1 MKSFFN
7 NLSNRFPFFANRPS
21 ALERAVRSSPKSR
34 RLRMEPL
41 ENRALLAVDAFG
53 GAASLVDS
61 DVGASWGSDP
71 APAFSASELSTD
83 AAETTISLAALNSVP
98 YGPYVTSE
106 QAALIALRSNATLAD
121 ETLADFGVLWDEADV
136 ETSLAETAT
145 NGETLSG
152 VAESLAFESLDLG
165 EIEQE
170 PGDASVMSGG
180 SGQSGSS
187 GGGDIT
193 VTTSGGTAVASGALA
208 FASDLAISED
218 DEEIVFYFYGSAN
231 TTISVSVSGVDSSDY
246 SLSATS
252 IQLNEQ
258 GFGWFTFQSV
268 SDDAYEGDEIATIT
282 LSATGDVTLSQSVF
296 TAAIVDSPEFISP
309 ADATAG
315 NSAVVNED
323 VFHGEFLN
331 TSNIALNSNVV
342 LFSPTILNAHSVC
355 YSWTVNGTGAGALH
369 LNESTG
375 VVTYNAEGMNEMYGN
390 VIVDLTVSY
399 DGNSNI
405 SDTIALYFTWGDV
418 SSAKSIIAQWHS
430 EALQNEDAWKT
441 LMNQC
446 ESFANYFET
455 YLNGKL
461 RQYPNVGYCVN
472 SAVGLTFSVKLFNP
486 LTKKHAAIR
495 VVYRNG
501 DELFYD
507 NGSWGGIFLL
517 SEIPNYATP
526 DF

>member
-7 NLSNRFPFFANRPS
+7 SLSFRFPFFANRPS
-21 ALERAVRSSPKSR
+21 ALERAVRQSPKSR

-53 GAASLVDS
+53 GAAFA
-61 DVGASWGSDP
+61 DVGESWGPDP

-121 ETLADFGVLWDEADV
+121 ETLADFGALWDETD
-136 ETSLAETAT
+136 ETTLAETAT
-145 NGETLSG
+145 DGETLNV
-152 VAESLAFESLDLG
+152 VAEALTFESLDLG

-296 TAAIVDSPEFISP
+296 TAAIVDAPEFISP
-309 ADATAG
+309 EDAAAN
-315 NSAVVNED
+315 NSTVVNQDECEYTFD
-323 VFHGEFLN
+323 
-331 TSNIALNSNVV
+331 TS
-342 LFSPTILNAHSVC
+342 
-355 YSWTVNGTGAGALH
+355 
-369 LNESTG
+369 
-375 VVTYNAEGMNEMYGN
+375 
-390 VIVDLTVSY
+390 D
-399 DGNSNI
+399 
-405 SDTIALYFTWGDV
+405 IALYTSTPFYTPQIHNAHPLTYSYQFSPFTNYSRPALQIDNGVILYNPQMVNQKCGHIVVGVTASYDSQTSFSDSMTVTLKWADV
-418 SSAKSIIAQWHS
+418 DTAKSTLCADYDDLKDKGVFTNMFCEEIATQREFINLENDNLRLAIADYELLTPENSGCNCGLHKDLRVIFIDGTS
-430 EALQNEDAWKT
+430 ITFNK
-441 LMNQC
+441 
-446 ESFANYFET
+446 
-455 YLNGKL
+455 NG
-461 RQYPNVGYCVN
+461 YYEG
-472 SAVGLTFSVKLFNP
+472 
-486 LTKKHAAIR
+486 
-495 VVYRNG
+495 
-501 DELFYD
+501 
-507 NGSWGGIFLL
+507 
-517 SEIPNYATP
+517 
-526 DF
+526 